1 MSVYPDDLRYTKEHE
16 WIRVEDGVATLGIT
30 DYAQGE
36 LGDIIYVELPA
47 VGDKLSA
54 GAAFGTVE
62 AVKTVEELYSPL
74 DGEVLE
80 VNPELEGAPELVN
93 QEAYG
98 GGWMIKL
105 KIDDGG
111 QLDGLLDAAAYR
123 ELIGE

>member
-36 LGDIIYVELPA
+36 LGDIIFVELPA
-47 VGDKLSA
+47 PGDKLSR
-54 GAAFGTVE
+54 GGAFGTVE
-62 AVKTVEELYSPL
+62 AVKTVEEMYSPL

-80 VNPELEGAPELVN
+80 VNAELEATPELVN

-105 KIDDGG
+105 RIEDAG
-111 QLDGLLDAAAYR
+111 QLDELLDAAAYR